1 MRNNRVFKQK
11 LVKWIRPRRQDGL
24 VARAFI
30 TRISNNHNS
39 GHLIKKADT
48 YMYMLHRRKLLNKN
62 N

>member
-48 YMYMLHRRKLLNKN
+48 YNVYAAQTQIIKQK
-62 N
+62 